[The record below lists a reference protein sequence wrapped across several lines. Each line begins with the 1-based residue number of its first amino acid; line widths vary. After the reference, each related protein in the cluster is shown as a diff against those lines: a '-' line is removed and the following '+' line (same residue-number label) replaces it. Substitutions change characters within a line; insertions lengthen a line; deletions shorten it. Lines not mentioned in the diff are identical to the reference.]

1 MADTETYA
9 GQARAW
15 LEQAS
20 LPESTGVAA
29 SREFMAR
36 LYDAGYSGISWP
48 AEYGGQG
55 LSTAEERIFQREA
68 REKALPIGV
77 FGIGLGMCG
86 PTLLSL
92 GTEEQKKRYI
102 RPLLRGEE
110 IWCQLFSEPG
120 AGSDV
125 ASLQTRAVFDGDS
138 WVLNGQ
144 KVWTTVAQHA
154 DYGLI
159 IARTDVDVPKHK
171 GITMFVVDMH
181 APGVTVRPLRD
192 MTGIAHFNEVFFDDV
207 RIAPDQVVGGV
218 NNGWHAAITTL
229 LHERLSIG
237 MGSAAPDR
245 PTSYDGISAKAKA
258 RGLTEDPAVRE
269 RLLDLYIQERALELF
284 NARLAQEVKAGIN
297 PGSRGSVTKLLRAE
311 LTLDCAEGAGEGFG
325 DGVVAY
331 SEGDELAPYAESLK
345 WAPGMALGGGTNEI
359 VRNAIGERVLGLPR
373 EPQVDRDVPFRELKV
388 GTQKKEA
395 GA

>member
-1 MADTETYA
+1 MTDTYA
-9 GQARAW
+9 GQVQAW
-15 LEQAS
+15 LETVS
-20 LPESTGVAA
+20 LPSESGVAQ

-55 LSTAEERIFQREA
+55 LSAAEERVFQQAA
-68 REKALPIGV
+68 RGKSLPIGV

-92 GTEEQKKRYI
+92 GTEEQKQRYI

-110 IWCQLFSEPG
+110 IWCQMFSEPG
-120 AGSDV
+120 AGSDI
-125 ASLQTRAVFDGDS
+125 ASLQTRAVRDGDG
-138 WVLNGQ
+138 WTINGQ

-154 DYGLI
+154 DYGLL
-159 IARTDVDVPKHK
+159 IARTDPDVPKHG
-171 GITMFVVDMH
+171 GITMFIVDMH
-181 APGVTVRPLRD
+181 DPGVTVRPLRD

-207 RIAPDQVVGGV
+207 HVAGDQVIGEVNGG
-218 NNGWHAAITTL
+218 WQAAITTL

-237 MGSAAPDR
+237 MGGAAPER
-245 PTSYDGISAKAKA
+245 PTSYRAIAAEAGRRGITS
-258 RGLTEDPAVRE
+258 DPAVRD
-269 RLLDLYIQERALELF
+269 RLVDLYVQERSLDLF
-284 NARLAQEVKAGIN
+284 NARLSQEVKAGIN
-297 PGSRGSVTKLLRAE
+297 PGSRGSVTKLLLAA
-311 LTLDCAEGAGEGFG
+311 LTLDSADIATEIFGEDTIAGEELSPFG
-325 DGVVAY
+325 SA
-331 SEGDELAPYAESLK
+331 LT

-388 GTQKKEA
+388 GTQKKES